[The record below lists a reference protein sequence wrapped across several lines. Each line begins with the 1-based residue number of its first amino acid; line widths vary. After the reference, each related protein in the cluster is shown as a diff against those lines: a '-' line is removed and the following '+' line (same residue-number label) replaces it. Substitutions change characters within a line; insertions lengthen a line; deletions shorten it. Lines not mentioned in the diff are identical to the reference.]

1 MNEPRKQSH
10 PAGQREA
17 IDVSDFVYAATGARV
32 RRLTMPDGK
41 HWFPAVD
48 VCKELG
54 HSNSRQALADH
65 VPEVHREIL
74 ETVTGAYGLSIP
86 AGREWRR
93 DLNVI
98 SLQGLILL
106 VQACT
111 KPSCAPFKQWVA
123 EVIETVQREGSY
135 TLEEAEVQ
143 PAGPG
148 APLAYAM
155 PEQVAEAIVRLET
168 HNLQLDEELA
178 DGQRKT
184 LELQKETLAVQR
196 EALTAQQETLTLQHG
211 ALTAQRETLTLQREA
226 LAVQREALAT
236 EKATLAVQQ
245 AMVRA
250 MERIADRLD
259 ALVLGRPAPG
269 GQLVASPTTESVLAG
284 WRQRLSVTADVW
296 TVAVV
301 IAPVLVEKGELRE
314 PLESIAARTGL
325 SVHRVNECLRL
336 LRKHAC
342 IQSRGGA
349 EDGAPV
355 YVLNQG

>member
-1 MNEPRKQSH
+1 MNEPSKRKSSAERH
-10 PAGQREA
+10 EA

-32 RRLTMPDGK
+32 RRLSMPDGT

-54 HSNSRQALADH
+54 HTNSRKALADH
-65 VPEVHREIL
+65 VPDEHREIL
-74 ETVTGAYGLSIP
+74 ETVTGGYGLSIP

-93 DLNVI
+93 DLHII

-106 VQACT
+106 VNACT
-111 KPSCAPFKQWVA
+111 KPACAPFKQWVA

-135 TLEEAEVQ
+135 SLDKAEVQ
-143 PAGPG
+143 PAEPG
-148 APLAYAM
+148 APIAYAM
-155 PEQVAEAIVRLET
+155 PEQVAEAIVRLEA
-168 HNLQLDEELA
+168 HNLQLDEQLA
-178 DGQRKT
+178 NGQRET
-184 LELQKETLAVQR
+184 IALQKETLA
-196 EALTAQQETLTLQHG
+196 TQQ
-211 ALTAQRETLTLQREA
+211 AN
-226 LAVQREALAT
+226 
-236 EKATLAVQQ
+236 LAVQQ

-250 MERIADRLD
+250 MERIADRFDTVVLQRRTSVGRLT
-259 ALVLGRPAPG
+259 AL
-269 GQLVASPTTESVLAG
+269 PTTETVLAG
-284 WRQRLSVTADVW
+284 WRRRLSVTEDVW

-301 IAPVLVEKGELRE
+301 IAPVLVERGELRE

-342 IQSRGGA
+342 IHSRGGA

-355 YVLNQG
+355 YVLHRA

>member
-1 MNEPRKQSH
+1 MNEPSKRPDRTERH
-10 PAGQREA
+10 EA
-17 IDVSDFVYAATGARV
+17 IDISDFVYAATGARV
-32 RRLTMPDGK
+32 RRLTMPDGS

-54 HSNSRQALADH
+54 HTNSRQALADH
-65 VPEVHREIL
+65 VPEGHREIL

-93 DLNVI
+93 DLNLI

-106 VQACT
+106 VNACT
-111 KPSCAPFKQWVA
+111 KPSCAPFKQWAA

-143 PAGPG
+143 PTEPG
-148 APLAYAM
+148 APIAYAM
-155 PEQVAEAIVRLET
+155 PEQVAEAIVRLEA
-168 HNLQLDEELA
+168 HNLQVDEQLA
-178 DGQRKT
+178 SAQR
-184 LELQKETLAVQR
+184 ESLAVQK
-196 EALTAQQETLTLQHG
+196 EI
-211 ALTAQRETLTLQREA
+211 
-226 LAVQREALAT
+226 LAT
-236 EKATLAVQQ
+236 QQ
-245 AMVRA
+245 AGLAAEQAMARA

-259 ALVLGRPAPG
+259 LLALGRPAPPSDAPE
-269 GQLVASPTTESVLAG
+269 VHVTTASLLAD
-284 WRQRLSVTADVW
+284 WRQRLSVTEDVW

-325 SVHRVNECLRL
+325 PVRRVNECLRL
-336 LRKHAC
+336 LRRHAC
-342 IQSRGGA
+342 IRSRGGA

>member
-1 MNEPRKQSH
+1 M
-10 PAGQREA
+10 
-17 IDVSDFVYAATGARV
+17 
-32 RRLTMPDGK
+32 
-41 HWFPAVD
+41 D

-54 HSNSRQALADH
+54 HTNPQKALSDH
-65 VPEVHREIL
+65 VPAEHRESL
-74 ETVTGAYGLSIP
+74 ETLTGGYGLKVP

-106 VQACT
+106 VNACT
-111 KPSCAPFKQWVA
+111 KPACAPFKQWAA
-123 EVIETVQREGSY
+123 EVVETVQRDGSY

-143 PAGPG
+143 PADPG
-148 APLAYAM
+148 APVAYAM
-155 PEQVAEAIVRLET
+155 PEQVAEAIVRLEA

-178 DGQRKT
+178 QGQR
-184 LELQKETLAVQR
+184 ESIALQREMLAIQGETLATQ
-196 EALTAQQETLTLQHG
+196 
-211 ALTAQRETLTLQREA
+211 
-226 LAVQREALAT
+226 
-236 EKATLAVQQ
+236 KATLAVQQ

-250 MERIADRLD
+250 MERIADRFD
-259 ALVLGRPAPG
+259 ALVLDRRMPVRHTMV
-269 GQLVASPTTESVLAG
+269 LPTTESVLSD
-284 WRQRLSVTADVW
+284 WRQRLSVTEDVW
-296 TVAVV
+296 AVAVV

-342 IQSRGGA
+342 IRSRGGA

-355 YVLNQG
+355 YVLNHS

>member
-1 MNEPRKQSH
+1 MNEPNKQAKPAKSH
-10 PAGQREA
+10 EA

-65 VPEVHREIL
+65 VPEVHRECL

-93 DLNVI
+93 DTNLI

-106 VQACT
+106 VGACT
-111 KPSCAPFKQWVA
+111 KPACAPFKEWVA
-123 EVIETVQREGSY
+123 EVIATVQREGSY

-143 PAGPG
+143 PTEPG
-148 APLAYAM
+148 APVAYAM
-155 PEQVAEAIVRLET
+155 PEQVAEAIVRLEA
-168 HNLQLDEELA
+168 HNLQLDQQLA
-178 DGQRKT
+178 DGQRE
-184 LELQKETLAVQR
+184 LIELQKS
-196 EALTAQQETLTLQHG
+196 
-211 ALTAQRETLTLQREA
+211 
-226 LAVQREALAT
+226 
-236 EKATLAVQQ
+236 TLAVQQ

-259 ALVLGRPAPG
+259 ELVLERRKPYGPPLA
-269 GQLVASPTTESVLAG
+269 LPTTESVLAD
-284 WRQRLSVTADVW
+284 WRRRLSVTEDVW

-301 IAPVLVEKGELRE
+301 IAPVLVERGELRE

-325 SVHRVNECLRL
+325 TVHRVNECLRL

-342 IQSRGGA
+342 IHSRGGT
-349 EDGAPV
+349 EEGAPV
-355 YVLNQG
+355 YVLNQL

>member
-1 MNEPRKQSH
+1 MNEPRKRSE
-10 PAGQREA
+10 PAGQHNA

-32 RRLTMPDGK
+32 RRLTMPDGS

-65 VPEVHREIL
+65 VPEEHREIL

-106 VQACT
+106 VNACT
-111 KPSCAPFKQWVA
+111 KPACVPFRLWVA

-143 PAGPG
+143 PAEPG
-148 APLAYAM
+148 APIAYAM
-155 PEQVAEAIVRLET
+155 PEQVAEAIVRLES
-168 HNLQLDEELA
+168 HNLQMDEQLA
-178 DGQRKT
+178 SGQRE
-184 LELQKETLAVQR
+184 LIELQR
-196 EALTAQQETLTLQHG
+196 
-211 ALTAQRETLTLQREA
+211 
-226 LAVQREALAT
+226 
-236 EKATLAVQQ
+236 ATLAVQQ

-250 MERIADRLD
+250 VERIADRFD
-259 ALVLGRPAPG
+259 ALLLAPPVPGRQPAAP
-269 GQLVASPTTESVLAG
+269 PTTESVIAD
-284 WRQRLSVTADVW
+284 WRQRLSVTEDVW

-301 IAPVLVEKGELRE
+301 IAPILVEQGELRD
-314 PLESIAARTGL
+314 PLEVIAARTGL

-342 IQSRGGA
+342 IRSQGGA
-349 EDGAPV
+349 KDGAPV
-355 YVLNQG
+355 YVLNCK

>member
-1 MNEPRKQSH
+1 MNEPKKQSG

-32 RRLTMPDGK
+32 RRLTMPDGS

-54 HSNSRQALADH
+54 YTTPRKALTDH
-65 VPEVHREIL
+65 VPENHRESL
-74 ETVTGAYGLSIP
+74 ETVTGSHCLSIP

-93 DLNVI
+93 DLQLI
-98 SLQGLILL
+98 DLQGLILL

-111 KPSCAPFKQWVA
+111 KPSCAPFKQWAA

-143 PAGPG
+143 PVEPG
-148 APLAYAM
+148 APIAYAM
-155 PEQVAEAIVRLET
+155 PEQVAEAIVRLEA
-168 HNLQLDEELA
+168 HNLQLDEDLA
-178 DGQRKT
+178 KGQRESIALQTQMLAVQQQT
-184 LELQKETLAVQR
+184 LAVQQETLAVQRETLAVQR
-196 EALTAQQETLTLQHG
+196 EALAV
-211 ALTAQRETLTLQREA
+211 QRETLGTQ
-226 LAVQREALAT
+226 
-236 EKATLAVQQ
+236 KATLAVHQ

-259 ALVLGRPAPG
+259 DLVLRRAPLGRPFAA
-269 GQLVASPTTESVLAG
+269 LPTTESVLAG
-284 WRQRLSVTADVW
+284 WRQRLSVTEDVW

-314 PLESIAARTGL
+314 PLGSIAARTGL

-342 IQSRGGA
+342 IRSQGGA

-355 YVLNQG
+355 YVLDRG

>member
-1 MNEPRKQSH
+1 MNEPRKRSESDS
-10 PAGQREA
+10 AARREA

-32 RRLTMPDGK
+32 RRLTMPDGS

-54 HSNSRQALADH
+54 HTNSRQALSDH
-65 VPEVHREIL
+65 VPESHREIL

-93 DLNVI
+93 DLNII

-106 VQACT
+106 VSACT
-111 KPSCAPFKQWVA
+111 KPACAPFKQWVA

-143 PAGPG
+143 PAEPG
-148 APLAYAM
+148 APVAYAM
-155 PEQVAEAIVRLET
+155 PEQVAEAIVRLEA

-178 DGQRKT
+178 NGQR
-184 LELQKETLAVQR
+184 ESNALQKEMLDV
-196 EALTAQQETLTLQHG
+196 
-211 ALTAQRETLTLQREA
+211 QRETLT
-226 LAVQREALAT
+226 VQRETLAT
-236 EKATLAVQQ
+236 QKATLAVHQ

-259 ALVLGRPAPG
+259 AFMLARPAPG
-269 GQLVASPTTESVLAG
+269 SRLAAPATTESVLAD
-284 WRQRLSVTADVW
+284 WRQRLSVTEDVW
-296 TVAVV
+296 TVAVA
-301 IAPVLVEKGELRE
+301 IAPVLVETGELRE
-314 PLESIAARTGL
+314 PLESIASRTGL
-325 SVHRVNECLRL
+325 TVRQVNACLRL
-336 LRKHAC
+336 LRTHAC
-342 IQSRGGA
+342 IRSQGGA

-355 YVLNQG
+355 YVLHQG